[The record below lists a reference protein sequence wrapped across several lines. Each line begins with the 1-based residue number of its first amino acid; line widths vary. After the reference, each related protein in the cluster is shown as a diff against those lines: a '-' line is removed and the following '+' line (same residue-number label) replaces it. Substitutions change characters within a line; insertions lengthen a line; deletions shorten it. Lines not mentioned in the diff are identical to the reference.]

1 MSAIDSETKRE
12 NVLLAFSVEPLHDKA
27 TVERY
32 LALYPQYAEDFIDLL
47 GELRSPPALRSD
59 VVDDEDA
66 VQRAWKTLTAV
77 SPPGLDSTSFAN
89 PFAGFTGPSFVA
101 LAKGLRIRRSI
112 LIALRDRLID
122 ASSIPA
128 PFLNRLAHAT
138 QFPAE
143 KLRAYLN
150 LPAIVS
156 AGASYKSNE
165 KPTAPAKIDFTQL
178 LDNSGISAD
187 EKRDIFTSTE

>member
-1 MSAIDSETKRE
+1 MSAIDSDTKRE
-12 NVLLAFSVEPLHDKA
+12 DILLAFSVEPSHDKA

-47 GELRSPPALRSD
+47 GELRSPPVLRSD

-66 VQRAWKTLTAV
+66 VRRAWNTLTAV
-77 SPPGLDSTSFAN
+77 PPPGLDSASIAN
-89 PFAGFTGPSFVA
+89 PFAGFSGPSFVA
-101 LAKGLRIRRSI
+101 LAEGLRIRRSI
-112 LIALRDRLID
+112 LIALRDRLIN

-128 PFLNRLAHAT
+128 PFLNRLARAT

-150 LPAIVS
+150 LPAVVP
-156 AGASYKSNE
+156 AGASYKANE
-165 KPTAPAKIDFTQL
+165 KPTAPAKIDFEQL
-178 LDNSGISAD
+178 LDNSGIGAD
-187 EKRDIFTSTE
+187 EKGDIFTSME

>member
-1 MSAIDSETKRE
+1 MSTIDSDAQRE
-12 NVLLAFSVEPLHDKA
+12 DILLAFSVEPLHDKA

-32 LALYPQYAEDFIDLL
+32 LALNPQYTEDFIDLL
-47 GELRSPPALRSD
+47 GELRSPPVLRSD

-66 VQRAWKTLTAV
+66 AQRAWNALTAV
-77 SPPGLDSTSFAN
+77 PPQGLDSASVAN
-89 PFAGFTGPSFVA
+89 PFDSFTGTSFVA
-101 LAKGLRIRRSI
+101 LAEGLRIRRSI
-112 LIALRDRLID
+112 LIALRDRLIN

-143 KLRAYLN
+143 KLRAYLH
-150 LPAIVS
+150 LPAIVP
-156 AGASYKSNE
+156 AGASYKANE
-165 KPTAPAKIDFTQL
+165 KPAAPAKIDFEQL